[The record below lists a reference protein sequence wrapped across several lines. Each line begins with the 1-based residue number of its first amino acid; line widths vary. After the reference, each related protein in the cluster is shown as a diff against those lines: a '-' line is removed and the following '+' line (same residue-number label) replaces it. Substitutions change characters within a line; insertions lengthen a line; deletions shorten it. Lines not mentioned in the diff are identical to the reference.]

1 MREQTMQLARVGVMA
16 AAILTVATAR
26 APKPDFSGTWT
37 LDPAAAPASGGRRAG
52 GALGSGPVTVTHTA
66 DTLTI
71 TRTMN
76 GAPVSLTYKLD
87 GKGSRNVLVGRD
99 GQRAN
104 ALSTARWDGPRL
116 TIVTRRDVGGRVLE
130 SRHVWTI
137 AGSTLTVET
146 TNASGT
152 RKRVYKKLRGRA
164 PAATDWLAH
173 QDLPSHSDTSAVGS
187 KRTVFEP
194 GV

>member
-26 APKPDFSGTWT
+26 APKPNFSGTWT
-37 LDPAAAPASGGRRAG
+37 LDPAAAPAGDGGRSG
-52 GALGSGPVTVTHTA
+52 GALGSGPVTVTQTA
-66 DTLTI
+66 ETLRI
-71 TRTMN
+71 ERTMN
-76 GAPVSLTYKLD
+76 GTPVSLTYQLD
-87 GKGSRNVLVGRD
+87 GRGSRNVLVGRD

-137 AGSTLTVET
+137 EGSALTVET

-152 RKRVYKKLRGRA
+152 RKRVYRKRRDRA
-164 PAATDWLAH
+164 PAAADWLAYQVFPH
-173 QDLPSHSDTSAVGS
+173 HSDTSAVGS

>member
-1 MREQTMQLARVGVMA
+1 MREQAMQLARAGVMT
-16 AAILTVATAR
+16 AAILTVAAAWTR
-26 APKPDFSGTWT
+26 KPDFSGTWT
-37 LDPAAAPASGGRRAG
+37 LDPASAPAG

-66 DTLTI
+66 DTLTVA
-71 TRTMN
+71 RTMN

-87 GKGSRNVLVGRD
+87 GKGSRNILVGRD
-99 GQRAN
+99 GRRAH

-116 TIVTRRDVGGRVLE
+116 TIVTRRQVGGQVVE

-137 AGSTLTVET
+137 AGGTLTVET

-152 RKRVYKKLRGRA
+152 RKRVYRKQRGRA
-164 PAATDWLAH
+164 PAAADWLAH
-173 QDLPSHSDTSAVGS
+173 QGLPSHSETSAVGS

>member
-1 MREQTMQLARVGVMA
+1 MREQTMQLARAGVMA

-26 APKPDFSGTWT
+26 APKPNFSGTWT
-37 LDPAAAPASGGRRAG
+37 LDLATATLADGSRGG
-52 GALGSGPVTVTHTA
+52 GALGSGPVTVTQTA
-66 DTLTI
+66 ETLTVA
-71 TRTMN
+71 RTMN
-76 GAPVSLTYKLD
+76 GTPVSLTYTLD

-116 TIVTRRDVGGRVLE
+116 TIVTRRDVGGRVVE
-130 SRHVWTI
+130 SRHVWAI
-137 AGSTLTVET
+137 EGSTLTVET

-152 RKRVYKKLRGRA
+152 RKRVYRKQRGRA
-164 PAATDWLAH
+164 PAAIDWLAH
-173 QDLPSHSDTSAVGS
+173 QTLPSHSDTSGVGS
-187 KRTVFEP
+187 KRTVFDP

>member
-16 AAILTVATAR
+16 AAIITVATAR
-26 APKPDFSGTWT
+26 SPKPDFSGTWT
-37 LDPAAAPASGGRRAG
+37 LDPATAPAG

-66 DTLTI
+66 EALTVA
-71 TRTMN
+71 RTMN
-76 GAPVSLTYKLD
+76 GTTVSLTYKLD

-99 GQRAN
+99 GRRAQ
-104 ALSTARWDGPRL
+104 AVSTARWDGPRL
-116 TIVTRRDVGGRVLE
+116 TIVTRRDVGGRVVE

-152 RKRVYKKLRGRA
+152 RKRVYRKQRGRA
-164 PAATDWLAH
+164 PAATGWLAH
-173 QDLPSHSDTSAVGS
+173 QGLPSHSATSAVGS

>member
-16 AAILTVATAR
+16 AAILTVATAW
-26 APKPDFSGTWT
+26 APKPNFSGTWT
-37 LDPAAAPASGGRRAG
+37 LDLATAPAGDGGRGG

-66 DTLTI
+66 QTLTI
-71 TRTMN
+71 ARTMN
-76 GAPVSLTYKLD
+76 GAPVSLTYQLD
-87 GKGSRNVLVGRD
+87 GTGSRNVFVGRD
-99 GQRAN
+99 GQRAS

-116 TIVTRRDVGGRVLE
+116 TIVTRRDVGGRVVE
-130 SRHVWTI
+130 ARHVWTI

-152 RKRVYKKLRGRA
+152 RKRVYRKQRGRA
-164 PAATDWLAH
+164 PAATGWLAH
-173 QDLPSHSDTSAVGS
+173 HALPNHSDTSAVGS